1 MVPPLARLRTLA
13 ARAAGQDPK
22 LMTIRTRLTIW
33 YSLMLT
39 VILLIVFGV
48 IVSVSYIYP
57 HAHPSDM
64 LILSFGLA
72 TVAAI
77 LASMALGMWVSDRLI
92 RPIERITHTAA
103 SIVNAN
109 DLSTRISY
117 DGPMDEIGHLAEV
130 FNQTMARLEQLF
142 SVQQRF
148 VGDVS
153 HELRTPLTSILGNL
167 ELMKRY
173 GYDQESLEAVYREAD
188 RMRRMVNDLLLLARA
203 DNGELKVVRQSM
215 MLDALVLEVYE
226 EAHVLAAKRQLKIL
240 LGKLEDLP
248 IEGDADR
255 LKQLLLNLVNNAI
268 KFTPDGGTI
277 KLEAYQQAGRA
288 LLVVSDTGIGISEAD
303 QKRIYDRFFQA
314 DHSRVHRE
322 GHDGAGLGLSIVR
335 WIVQA
340 HDGQIQV
347 NSALGQG
354 TTFTVSLPLDRREC
368 ADKGDSKVEKR
379 RTSEGV

>member
-1 MVPPLARLRTLA
+1 
-13 ARAAGQDPK
+13 
-22 LMTIRTRLTIW
+22 MTIRTRLTIW

-48 IVSVSYIYP
+48 IVIVSYTHP
-57 HAHPSDM
+57 HAQPSDM

-77 LASMALGMWVSDRLI
+77 VASFALGMWVSDRLLK
-92 RPIERITHTAA
+92 PIEHITHTAA

-109 DLSTRISY
+109 DLSTRIPY
-117 DGPMDEIGHLAEV
+117 DGPMDEIGHLAQV
-130 FNQTMARLEQLF
+130 FNQTMGRLEQLF

-167 ELMKRY
+167 ELMQRY
-173 GYDQESLEAVYREAD
+173 GYDKDILDSAYREAD

-203 DNGELKVVRQSM
+203 DNGELKVVRQPM
-215 MLDALVLEVYE
+215 ALDSLVVEVYE
-226 EAHVLAAKRQLKIL
+226 ETHVLAAKRQLKIV
-240 LGKLEDLP
+240 LGKLEDVA
-248 IEGDADR
+248 IEGDQDR

-277 KLEAYQQAGRA
+277 KLEAYQQGGRA

-303 QKRIYDRFFQA
+303 QKRIFDRFFQA

-340 HDGQIQV
+340 HEGEIKVD
-347 NSALGQG
+347 STLGKG
-354 TTFTVSLPLDRREC
+354 TTFTVSLPLDRREP
-368 ADKGDSKVEKR
+368 DKAEKR
-379 RTSEGV
+379 RPAPESV

>member
-1 MVPPLARLRTLA
+1 MSAPPCPPALMGGQVGYP
-13 ARAAGQDPK
+13 RAM
-22 LMTIRTRLTIW
+22 MTIRTRLTIW
-33 YSLMLT
+33 YSIMLAL
-39 VILLIVFGV
+39 ILLIVFGV
-48 IVSVSYIYP
+48 IAVVSSTHP
-57 HAHPSDM
+57 HAQANDM
-64 LILSFGLA
+64 LMLSFGLA

-77 LASMALGMWVSDRLI
+77 LVSMALGMWVSDRLI
-92 RPIERITHTAA
+92 KPIEHITHTAA

-109 DLSTRISY
+109 DLSTRIPY
-117 DGPMDEIGHLAEV
+117 DGPMDEIGHLAQV
-130 FNQTMARLEQLF
+130 FNQTMGRLEQLF

-203 DNGELKVVRQSM
+203 DNGELKVVRQPM
-215 MLDALVLEVYE
+215 ALDALVLEVYE
-226 EAHVLAAKRQLKIL
+226 ETHVLAAKRQLKIL
-240 LGKLEDLP
+240 LGKLEDVP

-268 KFTPDGGTI
+268 KFTPDGGSIT
-277 KLEAYQQAGRA
+277 LEAYQQAGRG
-288 LLVVSDTGIGISEAD
+288 LLLVSDTGIGISEAD

-347 NSALGQG
+347 SSTLGQG
-354 TTFTVSLPLDRREC
+354 TSFTVSLPLDRRDR
-368 ADKGDSKVEKR
+368 ADGDSKVEKR
-379 RTSEGV
+379 HASQEIA